1 MKQGWE
7 LKKLGYLAK
16 VLAGQSPP
24 GSSYNNVGIG
34 TPFYQGKTEFRERFI
49 GGAVKWTTQETKI
62 AQKGDILMSVRAPVG
77 PINEAT
83 ERICIGRGLAAIR
96 VRSDIYKDYLWYVL
110 LMLQP
115 EISGHE
121 GAVFSSINK
130 ADIEAIDI
138 PLPLLDEQKRIVAVL
153 DEAFAGLETARANAE
168 ANLKNAEE
176 LYQSFL
182 DMEVEKQLEAF
193 GSIELREL
201 AEEITDGDH
210 SAPPKVK
217 QGIPFITI
225 TNIDKS
231 QRQIVFENTFFVPED
246 YYNSLHEKRQPKH
259 GDVLYTVTGSFGVA
273 VHVNSDQ
280 RFCFQRHIGLIRPKH
295 TMNSAWL
302 SSVLMSGFVR
312 KQAEKTA
319 TGAAQLTVSLRAL
332 RSFKLPN
339 TPPDVKS
346 QFEKEHERLTEYCRE
361 ATVLGETKLQNL
373 SELRQSLLQK
383 AFAGELT

>member
-1 MKQGWE
+1 M
-7 LKKLGYLAK
+7 
-16 VLAGQSPP
+16 
-24 GSSYNNVGIG
+24 
-34 TPFYQGKTEFRERFI
+34 FRWIYEC
-49 GGAVKWTTQETKI
+49 
-62 AQKGDILMSVRAPVG
+62 SV
-77 PINEAT
+77 
-83 ERICIGRGLAAIR
+83 
-96 VRSDIYKDYLWYVL
+96 
-110 LMLQP
+110 
-115 EISGHE
+115 
-121 GAVFSSINK
+121 
-130 ADIEAIDI
+130 I
-138 PLPLLDEQKRIVAVL
+138 PLPPLEEQKRIVAVL
-153 DEAFAGLETARANAE
+153 DEAFEGLETARANAE
-168 ANLKNAEE
+168 ANLENAEE

-182 DMEVEKQLEAF
+182 DLEVEKQLKAF

-210 SAPPKVK
+210 SAPPKVER
-217 QGIPFITI
+217 GIPFITI

-246 YYNSLHEKRQPKH
+246 YYNSLHEKRQPKL

-295 TMNSAWL
+295 TINSAWL

-319 TGAAQLTVSLRAL
+319 TGTAQLTVSLRAL

-346 QFEKEHERLTEYCRE
+346 RFEKEHERLTEYCRE
-361 ATVLGETKLQNL
+361 ASVLSETKLQNL